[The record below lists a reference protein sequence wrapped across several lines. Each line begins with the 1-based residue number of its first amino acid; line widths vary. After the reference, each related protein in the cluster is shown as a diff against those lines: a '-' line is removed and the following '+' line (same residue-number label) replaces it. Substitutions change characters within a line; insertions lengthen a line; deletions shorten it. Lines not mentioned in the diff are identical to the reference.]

1 MLRWM
6 PDRYRELRDLVWGAR
21 PDRDVDEELAT
32 HVALRAEELEAQ
44 GMTAEEAR
52 REAQRRF
59 GDAERWRRETLSEAE
74 LEQRGRHRTER
85 LDTIR
90 RELRLALRSLARAR
104 TFTLIA
110 VLTLALGI
118 GANTAIFSVVNGV
131 LLRPLPVSWLRD
143 LVVVQG
149 DLPGLDLYG
158 TPISV
163 GEALDLAE
171 RRDLFQSFTAY
182 SRPTLNLTGAGEP
195 QRIAAVSTV
204 GQFFDVFGARPQ
216 LGRLY
221 RAEDSRDGNHKVV
234 VLSHAFWQELTGGD
248 PRVIG
253 TSLRLNDTAFEVI
266 GVLRPDFRYP
276 RTAQLWIPREVLPQH
291 LVPEQRLTLGLTAVA
306 RPQPGL
312 TVEQLRGQLGA
323 EAKRWHER
331 YGGQAYEP
339 TAQHT
344 VVAAP
349 FVEFLAG
356 QLRPILRVL
365 MGAVG
370 LVLLISCAN
379 VASLQ
384 LVRSTG
390 RARELAV
397 RAALGAG
404 RWPLVRQ
411 LFAESLALG
420 VAGGVVGLGIGAL
433 LIRLIARS
441 DAAQF
446 ALLRDVRLDG
456 AVLAFTAVVTLVAAV
471 LFGTIPAVRASDVAA
486 GEVLRG
492 SARGTSAGPAR
503 GRFLQ
508 GAVVVQV
515 ALALVLLL
523 GSGLV
528 VRSMNRLLDADPG
541 FETASIHTMRVAL
554 SGARYGDR
562 GAGMAFHDA
571 LLERLRAVPG
581 IQMAGMVYGLP
592 FDNLDNSSPFNVVGR
607 AAAADEPKRHARM
620 WYAGGDYFQTM
631 GIALVRGRLFTDADD
646 GNGQVVSVIDETL
659 ARQFFPNEDPIGKQI
674 AQGIESTIVGVVRA
688 VKKDDLAEPDKATIY
703 YPFRQTQWMVSNMSV
718 VVRSTL
724 PASATATALRAAV
737 RELDG
742 SIPVFDVMPMAERVE
757 RSLGTRRLAMGVL
770 GGFAALALLLSA
782 LGVYGVLSYGVSQRT
797 RELGVRL
804 ALGARPREVV
814 TMVLRGGL
822 GLTAVGLAVG
832 AVAFLG
838 MGGALGALLYGIGPR
853 DPVTL
858 ATGAALLALVAAFGC
873 YIPARRA
880 ARVDPITALRAE

>member
-44 GMTAEEAR
+44 GMTPEEAR
-52 REAQRRF
+52 REARRRF

-74 LEQRGRHRTER
+74 QEQRGRDRTER
-85 LDTIR
+85 LDAIR
-90 RELRLALRSLARAR
+90 REVRLALRSLGRAP

-131 LLRPLPVSWLRD
+131 LLRPLPVPWLHD
-143 LVVVQG
+143 LVVVQT
-149 DLPGLDLYG
+149 DLPGLDLHG
-158 TPISV
+158 GPISV

-182 SRPTLNLTGAGEP
+182 SRPTLNLTGSGEP

-204 GQFFDVFGARPQ
+204 GQYFDVFGARPQ

-221 RAEDSRDGNHKVV
+221 RAEDSRNGNHKVV

-248 PRVIG
+248 PRVVG
-253 TSLRLNDTAFEVI
+253 TSLRLNGEAYEVI
-266 GVLRPDFRYP
+266 GVLAPEFRYP
-276 RTAQLWIPREVLPQH
+276 RTAQLWTPREVLPQH
-291 LVPEQRLTLGLTAVA
+291 LGAQQRLTMILTAVG
-306 RPQPGL
+306 RPQPGI
-312 TVEQLRGQLGA
+312 TPEQLRTQLRTEA
-323 EAKRWHER
+323 ERWHER
-331 YGGQAYEP
+331 YRGEAYDP
-339 TAQHT
+339 AARHT
-344 VVAAP
+344 VAAVP
-349 FVEFLAG
+349 FLDHLSGE
-356 QLRPILRVL
+356 LRPILRVL

-370 LVLLISCAN
+370 LVLLIACAN

-411 LFAESLALG
+411 LFVESLVLG
-420 VAGGVVGLGIGAL
+420 AAGGVVGLGIGAL

-446 ALLRDVRLDG
+446 ALLRDVQLDG
-456 AVLAFTAVVTLVAAV
+456 AVLAFTAVITLVAAV
-471 LFGTIPAVRASDVAA
+471 LFGTIPAFRASDVAA

-528 VRSMNRLLDADPG
+528 VRSLSRLLDADPG
-541 FETASIHTMRVAL
+541 FRTAGVHTMRVAL
-554 SGARYGDR
+554 SGDRY
-562 GAGMAFHDA
+562 AGNAPRMAFHDA
-571 LLERLRAVPG
+571 LLERLRGVPG
-581 IQMAGMVYGLP
+581 VELAGTVYGLP
-592 FDNLDNSSPFNVVGR
+592 FDSQDNSSPFQIVGR
-607 AAAADEPKRHARM
+607 AAGADEPKRHARM
-620 WYAGGDYFQTM
+620 WFAGGDYFQAM

-646 GNGQVVSVIDETL
+646 DGGQVVSVIDETL
-659 ARQFFPNEDPIGKQI
+659 ARQFFPSEDPIGKQLE
-674 AQGIESTIVGVVRA
+674 QGLESTIVGVVRA
-688 VKKDDLAEPDKATIY
+688 VKKDDLAEPGKATIY
-703 YPFRQTQWMVSNMSV
+703 YPIAQAQWVAGNTAV
-718 VVRSTL
+718 VVRSAL
-724 PASATATALRAAV
+724 PAGATATALRAAV

-742 SIPVFDVMPMAERVE
+742 SIPVFEVMSMEERVE
-757 RSLGTRRLAMGVL
+757 RSLGTRRLAVGVL
-770 GGFAALALLLSA
+770 GGFAVLALLLAA
-782 LGVYGVLSYGVSQRT
+782 LGIYGVLSYGVSQRT

-822 GLTAVGLAVG
+822 ALTAVGLVAG
-832 AVAFLG
+832 ALAFLAL
-838 MGGALGALLYGIGPR
+838 GGALDALLYGIGPR